1 MPQVPNG
8 VEHCLYEQGH
18 CIMILVCGEAL
29 IDLFVG
35 APEGSEMPARAVA
48 GGSPFNVAIGLARLG
63 VRTAFL
69 GGISR
74 DSFGAFL
81 ADRLAREGVD
91 DRFLVRSNRPST
103 ISIVATAD
111 DGQPNY
117 AFHGEGAADRSIQLA
132 HLPAALPD
140 DIRALTFGSYSMA
153 VEPAGTIFAALAQ
166 REHGRRVISV
176 DPNVRPNVVS
186 HMQSWDVAAERFY
199 RTATLIKASDE
210 DVHVAWGGRV
220 SIADA
225 AAYWLD
231 CGARLVVVTEG
242 AKGAT
247 AFSAA
252 GSVSV
257 SGRSVVVR
265 DTVGA
270 GDAFHA
276 ALLAQLAKTG
286 KLHPDAIAALDL
298 SAIRDLLIYAT
309 TAAAITVSR
318 NGAHLP
324 TAADVAASL
333 HSCLTG

>member
-1 MPQVPNG
+1 
-8 VEHCLYEQGH
+8 
-18 CIMILVCGEAL
+18 MILVCGEAL
-29 IDLFVG
+29 VDLFVG
-35 APEGSEMPARAVA
+35 APAGSEIPARVVA

-63 VRTAFL
+63 VRTAFF

-81 ADRLAREGVD
+81 ADRLACERVD
-91 DRFLVRSNRPST
+91 THFLVRSDRPST
-103 ISIVATAD
+103 ISIVATGA
-111 DGQPNY
+111 DGQPTY
-117 AFHGEGAADRSIQLA
+117 AFHGEGAADRSLQPA
-132 HLPAALPD
+132 DLPATLPD

-153 VEPAGTIFAALAQ
+153 VEPVGTTLAVLAN

-176 DPNVRPNVVS
+176 DPNVRATVVS
-186 HMQSWDVAAERFY
+186 DMQSFATAAERFY

-210 DVHVAWGGRV
+210 DVHIAWGGRV
-220 SIADA
+220 SIDDA
-225 AAYWLD
+225 AAYWLS

-257 SGRSVVVR
+257 SGASVVVR

-276 ALLAQLAKTG
+276 ALLAQLEKTG
-286 KLHPDAIAALDL
+286 RLHPAAIAALDL
-298 SAIRDLLIYAT
+298 SSIRELLSYAT
-309 TAAAITVSR
+309 TAAAITASR
-318 NGAHLP
+318 NGADLP
-324 TAADVAASL
+324 TSADVAASL
-333 HSCLTG
+333 NSCLTG